1 MKQLPCI
8 EQYVLGKSLKSIITM
23 TNSLT
28 DMIFD
33 ALTSKE
39 LKKIYKKIRITTFKC
54 TVLSLNELW
63 THYAYAHVSQ
73 NHWLSLE

>member
-54 TVLSLNELW
+54 TVLSLNEL
-63 THYAYAHVSQ
+63 
-73 NHWLSLE
+73 